1 MEDGF
6 SLAARA
12 VNGVSD
18 ETDVPLVVFH
28 LPELRELKP
37 YAFPDVTAKVKKVVE
52 ANGLRF
58 VDLLP
63 TVENMVPA
71 SLWVTVPDPHPNGKA
86 DTAFTGGMLKEVLP
100 LLQELCSKQAKGC

>member
-1 MEDGF
+1 MAGF
-6 SLAARA
+6 AQIAREL
-12 VNGVSD
+12 G
-18 ETDVPLVVFH
+18 VPLVVFH

-37 YAFPDVTAKVKKVVE
+37 YAFPDVTAKVKTVVE

-63 TVENMVPA
+63 TVENMDAA

-86 DTAFTGGMLKEVLP
+86 DTAFTGGILKEVLP
-100 LLQELCSKQAKGC
+100 MLQELCGKQAKGC